1 VEIFQQLTIVLIVFG
16 LLAATLWVLREKG
29 LARLPFPAARGTR
42 PRRMRSIERLALT
55 PHHSLHLIDID
66 GKQMVIGLSP
76 SGCQV
81 VLESVQAKGAN

>member
-1 VEIFQQLTIVLIVFG
+1 VEIIQQLTIVLIVFG

-29 LARLPFPAARGTR
+29 LARFPFQATGTR
-42 PRRMRSIERLALT
+42 PRRMRSVERLALT

-81 VLESVQAKGAN
+81 VLDSIQAQGATQ